1 MLGEGGGKKLIS
13 SALNNYEPD
22 QIEYYGFDI
31 FQENPPKRDEEIR
44 VMESKEM
51 EEVRKYLADTGAD
64 INLFA
69 GNTRETLPRYI
80 EDLPK
85 MGFVYIDGGHSYE
98 TVKSDWNYVQKII
111 NKNSTVVFDDY
122 NLDGPRKVVD
132 NLDRDRF
139 TVEIIPSTAIGNV
152 SMAKVWIRGDT

>member
-1 MLGEGGGKKLIS
+1 MLLRGWEQKKLIS
-13 SALNNYEPD
+13 SALNNHEPD
-22 QIEYYGFDI
+22 QREYYGFDI

-64 INLFA
+64 VNLFA
-69 GNTRETLPRYI
+69 GNTRETLPQYI

-85 MGFVYIDGGHSYE
+85 MEFVYIDGGHSYE

-122 NLDGPRKVVD
+122 NLEGPRKVVD
-132 NLDRDRF
+132 GLNQNEF
-139 TVEIIPSTAIGNV
+139 SIKIISPTSIGNV
-152 SMAKVWIRGDT
+152 SMAKVKVEK